1 MKILIVTNYL
11 PPKVGGIERHTF
23 ELASVLHKREGTEVT
38 VAYSPWTLNE
48 SLNFKKDAKFDFNTS
63 EIPSITIFGRL
74 PLPKLF
80 SPDYWKYIVSLQSDF
95 DVVLFQS
102 HLFMNN
108 WFTSVFLRNISRRIW
123 LNHSPSFIPMKS
135 RIGKFVVRL
144 YEFVGISVMKKSCN
158 EFVAQSNNASDWIS
172 GITKIR
178 FHIFPNAINLNY
190 FKNRETEF
198 LQNFGT
204 SVLYVGRFI
213 EGKGLRESI
222 RLVANAN
229 RLLKRKGKSQQFT
242 LTVIG
247 SGPIDPLKI
256 AKQYDLEIDWLG
268 EMQYAD
274 VISRMFKSDILVQAY
289 PQPDCLTTVT
299 LEALGSGMIVIS
311 TPLSGDKDLGR
322 LKNCVFDQLE
332 ALPER
337 LVSLLETR
345 ENRLSFYRS
354 GQSFIAKKYSWDVV
368 SNQLISGKYQSRE

>member
-11 PPKVGGIERHTF
+11 PPKIGGIERHTF
-23 ELASVLHKREGTEVT
+23 ELACALHKREGTEVT
-38 VAYSPWTLNE
+38 VAHSPWTLNE
-48 SLNFKKDAKFDFNTS
+48 SLNVEKDAKFDFNTS
-63 EIPSITIFGRL
+63 VIPSITIFGRL

-80 SPDYWKYIVSLQSDF
+80 SPDYWKYIVSLRSDF

-108 WFTSVFLRNISRRIW
+108 WFTSVFLRNIGRRVW
-123 LNHSPSFIPMKS
+123 LNHSPGFIPMKS
-135 RIGKFVVRL
+135 RIGKFVVRV
-144 YEFVGISVMKKSCN
+144 YELIGISVMKKSCN

-172 GITKIR
+172 GITDIR
-178 FHIFPNAINLNY
+178 FRIFPNALNLSY
-190 FKNRETEF
+190 FKNRETE
-198 LQNFGT
+198 LIRNFGT

-222 RLVANAN
+222 RLVADAN
-229 RLLKRKGKSQQFT
+229 KLLGLKKKSEQFT

-247 SGPIDPLKI
+247 SGPIDPLEI

-274 VISRMFKSDILVQAY
+274 VISRMFKSDILIQAY

-299 LEALGSGMIVIS
+299 LEALGAGMIVIS

-322 LKNCVFDQLE
+322 LENCVLDQLE

-337 LVSLLETR
+337 LVSLLETSKD
-345 ENRLSFYRS
+345 RLSFYRS
-354 GQSFIAKKYSWDVV
+354 GQSFIAKNYTWDIV
-368 SNQLISGKYQSRE
+368 SNQLISGEYQSRD

>member
-11 PPKVGGIERHTF
+11 PPKIGGIERHTF
-23 ELASVLHKREGTEVT
+23 ELACALHKREGTEVT
-38 VAYSPWTLNE
+38 VAHSPWTLNE
-48 SLNFKKDAKFDFNTS
+48 SLNVERDTKFDFNTS
-63 EIPSITIFGRL
+63 VIPSITIFGRL

-80 SPDYWKYIVSLQSDF
+80 SLDYWKYIVSLRSDF

-108 WFTSVFLRNISRRIW
+108 WFTSVFLRNIGRRVW
-123 LNHSPSFIPMKS
+123 LNHSPGFIPMKS
-135 RIGKFVVRL
+135 RFGKFVVGV
-144 YEFVGISVMKKSCN
+144 YELIGISVMKKSCN

-172 GITKIR
+172 GITDIR
-178 FHIFPNAINLNY
+178 FRIFPNALNLSY

-198 LQNFGT
+198 TRNFGT

-222 RLVANAN
+222 RLVADAN
-229 RLLKRKGKSQQFT
+229 KLLRLKKKSEQFT

-247 SGPIDPLKI
+247 SGPIDPLEI
-256 AKQYDLEIDWLG
+256 AKQYDLEIVWLG

-274 VISRMFKSDILVQAY
+274 VISRMFKCDILVQAY

-299 LEALGSGMIVIS
+299 LEALGAGMIVIS
-311 TPLSGDKDLGR
+311 TPLSGDKDLER
-322 LKNCVFDQLE
+322 LKNCVLDQLE

-337 LVSLLETR
+337 LVSLLETSKD
-345 ENRLSFYRS
+345 RLNYYRS
-354 GQSFIAKKYSWDVV
+354 GQSFIAKNYAWDVV
-368 SNQLISGKYQSRE
+368 SNQLISGEYQSRE